1 MNTPA
6 ETVAHTC
13 RTCGFT
19 HPQQDCPR
27 WPGLDGG
34 AATGL
39 GICQMDG
46 YVPWGERG
54 DERYWHCEEP
64 AVMTDAAGLVCAE
77 HGEEEEDAT
86 STSP

>member
-1 MNTPA
+1 
-6 ETVAHTC
+6 
-13 RTCGFT
+13 
-19 HPQQDCPR
+19 
-27 WPGLDGG
+27 
-34 AATGL
+34 
-39 GICQMDG
+39 MDG